1 LTREA
6 SGSGRTAALG
16 LHDALRASAMT
27 DNKTRHDFKNQ
38 LAIIHGFA
46 ELLLADAAA
55 DDPHRHDLEEICK
68 AVVTALD
75 LLARM
80 ELEHADARMT

>member
-1 LTREA
+1 
-6 SGSGRTAALG
+6 
-16 LHDALRASAMT
+16 MT
-27 DNKTRHDFKNQ
+27 DNKIRHDFKNQ

-46 ELLLADAAA
+46 ELLLADSTA
-55 DDPHRHDLEEICK
+55 DDPHRGDLEEICK

-80 ELEHADARMT
+80 ESAHADTRMP

>member
-1 LTREA
+1 
-6 SGSGRTAALG
+6 
-16 LHDALRASAMT
+16 MT
-27 DNKTRHDFKNQ
+27 DNKSRHDFKNQ

-55 DDPHRHDLEEICK
+55 DDPHRRDLEEICK
-68 AVVTALD
+68 AAVTALD

-80 ELEHADARMT
+80 EPEHADTRMT

>member
-1 LTREA
+1 LTREG

-27 DNKTRHDFKNQ
+27 DNKSRHDFKNQ

-46 ELLLADAAA
+46 ELMLGDAAA
-55 DDPHRHDLEEICK
+55 DDPHRQDLEEICK

-80 ELEHADARMT
+80 EPEPAGTRMT

>member
-1 LTREA
+1 
-6 SGSGRTAALG
+6 
-16 LHDALRASAMT
+16 MT

-46 ELLLADAAA
+46 ELLLSEAAA
-55 DDPHRHDLEEICK
+55 DDPHRRDLEEICK

-75 LLARM
+75 LLAGM
-80 ELEHADARMT
+80 DAERATTPMI